1 MRIITGNAARSP
13 FRLAKLQ
20 QRLAAIHP
28 GIEAVHARFVHLV
41 DVTDGANLDEE
52 RLEELLDYGEP
63 TEDWSSVWPRIVVAP
78 RAGTISP
85 WSSKA
90 TDIAR
95 ICGLSA
101 VERIERGIEF
111 AVSGSKINADDFD
124 WRPALLEVLHDRMT
138 EAVYEDERSL
148 EALFRH
154 ADPTPLSRIA
164 LGDDAEGAIA
174 AANQR
179 MGLALSDDEVEYL
192 ASAYRDLDRDP
203 TDVELMMFAQANSE
217 HCRHKI
223 FNADWTIDGEDR
235 DLSLFAMI
243 RNTHQRHPEGTLSA
257 YKDNAAVIQG
267 QDGTRFAV
275 NPATGNYE
283 TVDERID
290 FLAKVETHNHPTAI
304 SPDPGAA
311 TGAGGEIRD
320 EGATGRGGKPK
331 AGLTGFSVSNLRI
344 PELPQPW
351 EAATADV
358 GRPERIVSPLEIMLD
373 GPIGAAAFNNEFGRP
388 ALGGYFRTLE
398 MNTNEDEG
406 AHERR
411 AWGYHKPIMIAGGVG
426 VIRPNLIEKEPI
438 APGHLLIVL
447 GGPAMQIGLGGGAA
461 SSQDSGTGHA
471 ELDFASV
478 QRANPE
484 MERRVQEVIDRCI
497 SLGET
502 NPIVSIHDVGAGGL
516 SNALPELINDAGMG
530 GSFDLRKIPNDE
542 PGMSPLAIWC
552 NESQERYVLAIQ
564 PDDLERFAA
573 LCDRERAPFA
583 VVGTATAEQHLRVA
597 DPHFGD
603 DPVDLPM
610 QTLFGHP
617 PKMHRD
623 VKHRPGAGRDLELDG
638 IEIDAALDR
647 VLALPGVGDKSF
659 LITIGDRSVGG
670 LVARDQMV
678 GPAQVPVA
686 DSAVTSTDFYHHHG
700 EAMAMGERAPVA
712 LLDAP
717 ASARLAVAEVV
728 TNLAGTAIDGTDR
741 IKLSANWMAA
751 CGHDGED
758 ARLFDTVRTVGMEFC
773 PALGISIPVGKD
785 SLSMKTRWQDGDT
798 EKSVTSPVSL
808 VVTGFAPVSD
818 VRRTLTPEPVSD
830 VDNRLFLVDL
840 GLGQNRLGGS
850 ALAQV
855 FNATGS
861 TTPDIAPAPLKAF
874 FDVIQELN
882 RLGYLTA
889 YHDRSDGGTIVTL
902 LEMAFA
908 GRCGL
913 DLEIDDLGGDP
924 MAGLFAE
931 EVGAA
936 FQVKAEDADFIRE
949 QFEAAGLDEALIDL
963 GRATNDRRVHVTW
976 RGKTVI
982 DRPLADLKAIWSATS
997 FQMSALRDNPETAEQ
1012 AFAAATDF
1020 DDPQLAGSQATFDV
1034 SESLAA
1040 PMIAKGSRPRIAILR
1055 EQGVNGEV
1063 EMAAAFTAAGFEAV
1077 DVHMADLIGG
1087 QHDLADMKGLVACG
1101 GFSFG
1106 DVLGAGSG
1114 WAHAIRYN
1122 DRARDAMQAFFE
1134 REDTFGLGVC
1144 NGCQMFSQLSDLIPG
1159 AAHWPRFLR
1168 NRSEQFEAR
1177 LSLVEIPHSP
1187 SILLKGMIGSRL
1199 PITVAHGEGR
1209 VAYRRP
1215 EDAEEVFTALRYV
1228 DGHGI
1233 ATESYP
1239 ANPNGS
1245 AGGETGFTTEDGRF
1259 TIMMPH
1265 PERVWRASQLSWRP
1279 RRWSDDQRDAATDRG
1294 PWLRLFENAR
1304 AWVEGS

>member
-1 MRIITGNAARSP
+1 MRIIPGNAARSP
-13 FRLAKLQ
+13 FRLAKLVDQ
-20 QRLAAIHP
+20 LRDIHP

-41 DVTDGANLDEE
+41 ETATDGHVDDEILE
-52 RLEELLDYGEP
+52 RLLDYGEP
-63 TEDWSSVWPRIVVAP
+63 LGDWVEDRPSMIVAP

-85 WSSKA
+85 WSTKA
-90 TDIAR
+90 TDIAHL
-95 ICGLSA
+95 CGLSG
-101 VERIERGIEF
+101 VVQIERGVEF
-111 AVSGSKINADDFD
+111 SVSGSDIDDRFEWTSAIVD
-124 WRPALLEVLHDRMT
+124 VLHDRMT
-138 EAVYEDERSL
+138 EAVYATPGEL
-148 EALFRH
+148 EALFHH
-154 ADPTPLSRIA
+154 ASPAPLSSVDLGADGRRA
-164 LGDDAEGAIA
+164 LAE
-174 AANQR
+174 ANER
-179 MGLALSDDEVEYL
+179 MGLALSEDEIAYL
-192 ASAYRDLDRDP
+192 AEAYGKLDRDP

-223 FNADWTIDGEDR
+223 FNADWTIDDEDR

-243 RNTHQRHPEGTLSA
+243 RNTHRLNPEGTLSA

-267 QDGTRFAV
+267 AEGTRFAA
-275 NPATGNYE
+275 NPENGRYE
-283 TVDERID
+283 SVDERID

-351 EAATADV
+351 EAATAGV
-358 GRPERIVSPLEIMLD
+358 GRPERIVSPLEIMLE
-373 GPIGAAAFNNEFGRP
+373 GPIGAASFNNEFGRP

-398 MNTNEDEG
+398 IETDGG
-406 AHERR
+406 AAESRSI
-411 AWGYHKPIMIAGGVG
+411 WGYHKPIMIAGGVG

-461 SSQDSGTGHA
+461 SSQASGSSSA

-497 SLGET
+497 TLGEH
-502 NPIVSIHDVGAGGL
+502 NPIVSAHDVGAGGL

-530 GSFDLRKIPNDE
+530 GTFDLRKVPNDE

-552 NESQERYVLAIQ
+552 NESQERYVLAIR
-564 PDDLERFAA
+564 PEDLERFKS

-583 VVGTATAEQHLRVA
+583 VVGTATAEQHLRVE
-597 DPHFGD
+597 DPHFGNA
-603 DPVDLPM
+603 PVDLPM

-623 VKHRPGAGRDLELDG
+623 VRHAPAPSMAFEADD
-638 IEIDAALDR
+638 IDVDDALDR
-647 VLALPGVGDKSF
+647 VLSLPAVADKSF

-670 LVARDQMV
+670 MVARDQMV

-686 DSAVTSTDFYHHHG
+686 DSAVTTTDFFHQHG
-700 EAMAMGERAPVA
+700 EAMAMGERSPVA

-728 TNLAGTAIDGTDR
+728 TNLAGTPIASTDR

-751 CGHDGED
+751 CGHEGED
-758 ARLFDTVRTVGMEFC
+758 ARLYDTVRTVGMDFC

-785 SLSMKTRWQDGDT
+785 SLSMKTRWNDGDCDQA
-798 EKSVTSPVSL
+798 VVSPVSL

-818 VRRTLTPEPVSD
+818 VRGTLTPEIRADRP
-830 VDNRLFLVDL
+830 NRLFLVDL
-840 GLGQNRLGGS
+840 GFGHNRLGGS

-855 FNATGS
+855 HNATG
-861 TTPDIAPAPLKAF
+861 TVVPDIEPKPLRAF
-874 FDVIQELN
+874 FDTIQELN
-882 RLGYLTA
+882 RLGHLLA
-889 YHDRSDGGTIVTL
+889 YHDRSDGGAITTL

-913 DLEIDDLGGDP
+913 ELAIDDLGGDP
-924 MAGLFAE
+924 LAGLFAE
-931 EVGAA
+931 EVGAVI
-936 FQVKAEDADFIRE
+936 QVEAEDADFVRE
-949 QFEAAGLDEALIDL
+949 QFEAAGLGEALIPL
-963 GRATNDRRVHVTW
+963 GEAIESPRVHVGW
-976 RGKTVI
+976 RGKTVL
-982 DRPLADLKAIWSATS
+982 DRELSDLRRIWSATS
-997 FQMSALRDNPETAEQ
+997 FHMSALRDNPETARQ
-1012 AFAAATDF
+1012 ALDAAVDLS
-1020 DDPQLAGSQATFDV
+1020 DPQLAGAHATFDV
-1034 SESLAA
+1034 SEPVAA
-1040 PMIAKGSRPRIAILR
+1040 PMINRGARPRVAILR
-1055 EQGVNGEV
+1055 EQGVNGEI

-1077 DVHMADLIGG
+1077 DVHMADLIEGR
-1087 QHDLADMKGLVACG
+1087 HDLADMKGLVACG

-1122 DRARDAMQAFFE
+1122 ERASDAMRAFFE
-1134 REDTFGLGVC
+1134 RTDSFGLGVC
-1144 NGCQMFSQLSDLIPG
+1144 NGCQMFSQLHDMIPG
-1159 AAHWPRFLR
+1159 AGHWPRFLR

-1187 SILLKGMIGSRL
+1187 SILLAGMEGSRL

-1209 VAYRRP
+1209 VSYRRP
-1215 EDAEEVFTALRYV
+1215 EDAEQAFTALRYV

-1233 ATESYP
+1233 ATENYP

-1245 AGGETGFTTEDGRF
+1245 ARGETGFTTEDGRF

-1265 PERVWRASQLSWRP
+1265 PERVWRASQFSWKP
-1279 RRWSDDQRDAATDRG
+1279 ARWSDAMQDPDTDRG
-1294 PWLRLFENAR
+1294 AWLRLFENAR
-1304 AWVEGS
+1304 VWVDG

>member
-20 QRLAAIHP
+20 RRLAAIHP

-41 DVTDGANLDEE
+41 DVDEGHELDD
-52 RLEELLDYGEP
+52 RCLNELLDYGERS
-63 TEDWSSVWPRIVVAP
+63 EDWSSSWPRIVVAP

-95 ICGLSA
+95 ICGLA
-101 VERIERGIEF
+101 GVARIERGIEF
-111 AVSGSKINADDFD
+111 AVSGSTIAADDFD
-124 WRPALLEVLHDRMT
+124 WRPPLLEALHDRMT
-138 EAVYEDERSL
+138 EAVYEDAAAL
-148 EALFRH
+148 EALFTH
-154 ADPTPLSRIA
+154 ALPTPLSRVT
-164 LGDDAEGAIA
+164 LGDDAVGAIA

-179 MGLALSDDEVEYL
+179 MGLALSADEVEYL
-192 ASAYRDLDRDP
+192 AGAYRDLGRDP

-223 FNADWTIDGEDR
+223 FNADWTIDGEPH

-257 YKDNAAVIQG
+257 YKDNAAVLRG
-267 QDGTRFAV
+267 QEGTRFAV
-275 NPATGNYE
+275 NPATGTYE

-351 EAATADV
+351 EAATADI
-358 GRPERIVSPLEIMLD
+358 GRPDRIVSALEIMLD

-406 AHERR
+406 AQQRH

-461 SSQDSGTGHA
+461 SSQDSGAGHA

-530 GSFDLRKIPNDE
+530 GSFDLRRIPSDE

-564 PDDLERFAA
+564 PGDLERFAA
-573 LCDRERAPFA
+573 LCERERAPFA
-583 VVGTATAEQHLRVA
+583 VVGTATAEQHLRVT

-603 DPVDLPM
+603 NPVDLPM

-623 VKHRPGAGRDLELDG
+623 VTHTPSVGRDLDLDG
-638 IEIDAALDR
+638 IEVNEALER

-670 LVARDQMV
+670 LVARDPMV

-686 DSAVTSTDFYHHHG
+686 DSAVTATDFYHHHG

-728 TNLAGTAIDGTDR
+728 TNLAGTAIEGTDR

-751 CGHDGED
+751 CGHAGED
-758 ARLFDTVRTVGMEFC
+758 ARLFDTVRSVGMEFC

-785 SLSMKTRWQDGDT
+785 SLSMKTRWQDGKT
-798 EKSVTSPVSL
+798 EKTVTSPVSL

-818 VRRTLTPEPVSD
+818 VRRTLTPELVSD

-840 GLGQNRLGGS
+840 GLGRNRLGGS

-855 FNATGS
+855 YNATGS
-861 TTPDIAPAPLKAF
+861 TTPDITAAPLKAF
-874 FDVIQELN
+874 FDLVQELN

-889 YHDRSDGGTIVTL
+889 YHDRSDGGAITTL

-913 DLEIDDLGGDP
+913 DLSIDDLGGDP

-931 EVGAA
+931 EVGAV
-936 FQVKAEDADFIRE
+936 FQVRAGDAAFVRE
-949 QFEAAGLDEALIDL
+949 QFEAAGLGQILIEL
-963 GRATNDRRVHVTW
+963 GRATAERQVQVDW
-976 RGKTVI
+976 RGKTLI
-982 DRPLADLKAIWSATS
+982 DRPLAELKAIWSATS
-997 FQMSALRDNPETAEQ
+997 FHMSALRDNPETAEQ
-1012 AFAAATDF
+1012 AYAAATDF
-1020 DDPQLAGSQATFDV
+1020 DDPQLAGSQASFDV
-1034 SESLAA
+1034 SEPVAA
-1040 PMIAKGSRPRIAILR
+1040 PMIAGGNRPRIAVLR

-1077 DVHMADLIGG
+1077 DVHMSDLIAGH
-1087 QHDLADMKGLVACG
+1087 HDLTDMKGLVACG

-1122 DRARDAMQAFFE
+1122 DRAREAMQAFFE

-1144 NGCQMFSQLSDLIPG
+1144 NGCQMFSQLADLIPG
-1159 AAHWPRFLR
+1159 AGHWPRFLR

-1177 LSLVEIPHSP
+1177 LSLVEIPPSP
-1187 SILLKGMIGSRL
+1187 SVLLAGMEGSRL

-1215 EDAEEVFTALRYV
+1215 EDAEQVFTALRYV

-1233 ATESYP
+1233 ATEDYP

-1245 AGGETGFTTEDGRF
+1245 ARGETGFTTEDGRF

-1265 PERVWRASQLSWRP
+1265 PERVWRACQLSWRP
-1279 RRWSDDQRDAATDRG
+1279 ARWSADQRDPATDRG
-1294 PWLRLFENAR
+1294 PWRRLFENAR
-1304 AWVEGS
+1304 VWVDGS

>member
-41 DVTDGANLDEE
+41 DTKDGSQVDEA

-63 TEDWSSVWPRIVVAP
+63 TEDWSDVWPRVVVAP

-95 ICGLSA
+95 ICGLDGID
-101 VERIERGIEF
+101 RIERGIEF
-111 AVSGSKINADDFD
+111 AVSGHSINTDDFD

-138 EAVYEDERSL
+138 ESVYHDEQSL
-148 EALFRH
+148 EALFTH
-154 ADPTPLSRIA
+154 AQPAPLSRIA
-164 LGDDAEGAIA
+164 LGDDAQGAIA

-179 MGLALSDDEVEYL
+179 MGLALSSDEVDYL
-192 ASAYRDLDRDP
+192 ADAYRRLERDP

-223 FNADWTIDGEDR
+223 FNADWTIDGEER

-243 RNTHQRHPEGTLSA
+243 RNTHKRHPEGTLSA
-257 YKDNAAVIQG
+257 YKDNAAVLQG

-275 NPATGNYE
+275 NPVTGNYE

-351 EAATADV
+351 EATTADI
-358 GRPERIVSPLEIMLD
+358 GRPDRIVSPLEIMLD

-398 MNTNEDEG
+398 MNTGDDEG
-406 AHERR
+406 AHQRH

-461 SSQDSGTGHA
+461 SSQDSGAGHA

-497 SLGET
+497 SLGDT

-530 GSFDLRKIPNDE
+530 GSFDLRQIPNDE
-542 PGMSPLAIWC
+542 PGMTPLAIWC

-564 PDDLERFAA
+564 PGDLERFAA

-583 VVGTATAEQHLRVA
+583 VVGTATAEQHLQVA
-597 DPHFGD
+597 DPQFGD
-603 DPVDLPM
+603 NPVDLPM

-623 VKHRPGAGRDLELDG
+623 VKHQPHAAVELDLDG
-638 IEIDAALDR
+638 VEVNTALDR

-686 DSAVTSTDFYHHHG
+686 DSAVTATDFYHHHG

-717 ASARLAVAEVV
+717 ASARLALAEVV

-751 CGHDGED
+751 CGHEGED

-785 SLSMKTRWQDGDT
+785 SLSMKTRWQDGKT
-798 EKSVTSPVSL
+798 EKTVTSPVSL

-818 VRRTLTPEPVSD
+818 VRRTLTPELVSD
-830 VDNRLFLVDL
+830 TDNRLFLVDL

-874 FDVIQELN
+874 FDLTQELN

-889 YHDRSDGGTIVTL
+889 YHDRSDGGAITTL

-913 DLEIDDLGGDP
+913 DLSIDGLGGDP

-936 FQVKAEDADFIRE
+936 FQVKAGDADFIRE
-949 QFEAAGLDEALIDL
+949 QFELAGLGEALIEL
-963 GRATNDRRVHVTW
+963 GRAVAKPQVHVDW

-982 DRPLADLKAIWSATS
+982 DRPLTDLKAIWSATS
-997 FQMSALRDNPETAEQ
+997 FHISALRDNPATAEQ
-1012 AFAAATDF
+1012 AYAAATDLE
-1020 DDPQLAGSQATFDV
+1020 DPQLAGAEASFDV
-1034 SESLAA
+1034 SQSVAA
-1040 PMIAKGSRPRIAILR
+1040 PMIATGTRPRIAILR

-1077 DVHMADLIGG
+1077 DVHMADLIAGH
-1087 QHDLADMKGLVACG
+1087 HDLTDMKGLVACG

-1122 DRARDAMQAFFE
+1122 ARASDAMQAFFE
-1134 REDTFGLGVC
+1134 RDDTFGLGVC

-1177 LSLVEIPHSP
+1177 LSLVEIPQSP
-1187 SILLKGMIGSRL
+1187 SVLLAGMAGSRL

-1215 EDAEEVFTALRYV
+1215 EDAEQAFTALRYV
-1228 DGHGI
+1228 NGHGI
-1233 ATESYP
+1233 ATEAYP

-1245 AGGETGFTTEDGRF
+1245 AAGETGFTTEDGRF

-1265 PERVWRASQLSWRP
+1265 PERVWRASQFSWRP
-1279 RRWSDDQRDAATDRG
+1279 DRWSADQRDPDTDRG

-1304 AWVEGS
+1304 VWVDGS

>member
-1 MRIITGNAARSP
+1 SG
-13 FRLAKLQ
+13 LG
-20 QRLAAIHP
+20 LAA
-28 GIEAVHARFVHLV
+28 
-41 DVTDGANLDEE
+41 
-52 RLEELLDYGEP
+52 P
-63 TEDWSSVWPRIVVAP
+63 T
-78 RAGTISP
+78 
-85 WSSKA
+85 
-90 TDIAR
+90 
-95 ICGLSA
+95 
-101 VERIERGIEF
+101 
-111 AVSGSKINADDFD
+111 
-124 WRPALLEVLHDRMT
+124 
-138 EAVYEDERSL
+138 
-148 EALFRH
+148 
-154 ADPTPLSRIA
+154 
-164 LGDDAEGAIA
+164 
-174 AANQR
+174 
-179 MGLALSDDEVEYL
+179 
-192 ASAYRDLDRDP
+192 
-203 TDVELMMFAQANSE
+203 
-217 HCRHKI
+217 
-223 FNADWTIDGEDR
+223 
-235 DLSLFAMI
+235 
-243 RNTHQRHPEGTLSA
+243 
-257 YKDNAAVIQG
+257 
-267 QDGTRFAV
+267 
-275 NPATGNYE
+275 
-283 TVDERID
+283 
-290 FLAKVETHNHPTAI
+290 
-304 SPDPGAA
+304 
-311 TGAGGEIRD
+311 GGEIRD

-344 PELPQPW
+344 PDLPQPW
-351 EAATADV
+351 EAATADL
-358 GRPERIVSPLEIMLD
+358 GRPERIVSPLEIMLE
-373 GPIGAAAFNNEFGRP
+373 GPIGAASFNNEFGRP

-398 MNTNEDEG
+398 LNAGDSESETDG
-406 AHERR
+406 RR
-411 AWGYHKPIMIAGGVG
+411 TAWGYHKPIMIAGGIG

-461 SSQDSGTGHA
+461 SSQDSGAGHA

-497 SLGET
+497 SLGDT

-530 GSFDLRKIPNDE
+530 GTFDLRKIPNIE

-564 PDDLERFAA
+564 PGDLERFAA
-573 LCDRERAPFA
+573 ICDRERAPFA
-583 VVGTATAEQHLRVA
+583 VVGTATAEQHLQVA

-603 DPVDLPM
+603 TPVDLPM

-617 PKMHRD
+617 PKMSRD
-623 VKHRPGAGRDLELDG
+623 VLRQPHAPNAFP
-638 IEIDAALDR
+638 IDDIDVNAALDR

-686 DSAVTSTDFYHHHG
+686 DSAVTATDFYHHHG

-717 ASARLAVAEVV
+717 ASARLAIAEVV
-728 TNLAGTAIDGTDR
+728 TNLAGTAIGSTDQ

-758 ARLFDTVRTVGMEFC
+758 ARLFDTVRTVGMDFC
-773 PALGISIPVGKD
+773 PALGIAIPVGKD
-785 SLSMKTRWQDGDT
+785 SLSMKTRWRDGAT
-798 EKSVTSPVSL
+798 EKTVASPVSL

-818 VRRTLTPEPVSD
+818 VRRTLTPEPVAD
-830 VDNRLFLVDL
+830 ADNRLFVVDL
-840 GLGQNRLGGS
+840 GQGHNRLGGS

-855 FNATGS
+855 HNATGI
-861 TTPDIAPAPLKAF
+861 TAPDVAPGPLKAF
-874 FDVIQELN
+874 FEAVQDLN
-882 RLGYLTA
+882 RLDFLTA
-889 YHDRSDGGTIVTL
+889 YHDRSDGGTIVAL

-913 DLEIDDLGGDP
+913 ELEVEGLGGDP
-924 MAGLFAE
+924 LAGLFTE
-931 EVGAA
+931 EVGAVL
-936 FQVKAEDADFIRE
+936 QVRAGDVDVVRE
-949 QFEAAGLDEALIDL
+949 RFENAGLGEWLIEV
-963 GRATNDRRVHVTW
+963 GRAIPDPAVRVDW
-976 RGKTVI
+976 RGKRLI
-982 DRPLADLKAIWSATS
+982 DRPLAEFKRLWSATS
-997 FQMSALRDNPETAEQ
+997 YHLAALRDNPATAEE
-1012 AFAAATDF
+1012 AYRAATDF
-1020 DDPQLAGSQATFDV
+1020 DDPQLAGARASFDV
-1034 SESLAA
+1034 SQSVVA
-1040 PMIAKGSRPRIAILR
+1040 PMVATGTRPRIAVLR

-1077 DVHMADLIGG
+1077 DVHMADLIAGR
-1087 QHDLADMKGLVACG
+1087 HDLADMKGLAACG

-1122 DRARDAMQAFFE
+1122 DRAREALQAFFE

-1144 NGCQMFSQLSDLIPG
+1144 NGCQMLAQLSDLIPG

-1177 LSLVEIPHSP
+1177 LSLVEIPPSP
-1187 SILLKGMIGSRL
+1187 SILLAGMAGSRL

-1209 VAYRRP
+1209 VAYHRP
-1215 EDAEEVFTALRYV
+1215 DDVDEVFTALRYV

-1233 ATESYP
+1233 ATERYP

-1265 PERVWRASQLSWRP
+1265 PERVWRASQFSWKP
-1279 RRWSDDQRDAATDRG
+1279 ARWSDQHSDASSDRG

-1304 AWVEGS
+1304 VWVDGS

>member
-20 QRLAAIHP
+20 KRLAAIHP

-41 DVTDGANLDEE
+41 DIGDGGEVDDA
-52 RLEELLDYGEP
+52 RLNELLDYGER
-63 TEDWSSVWPRIVVAP
+63 TEDWSPVWPRVVVAP

-95 ICGLSA
+95 ICGLA
-101 VERIERGIEF
+101 GVERIERGIEF
-111 AVSGSKINADDFD
+111 AVAGRTINADDFD
-124 WRPALLEVLHDRMT
+124 WRPALLEALHDRMT
-138 EAVYEDERSL
+138 EAVYEDPAAL
-148 EALFRH
+148 EALFTH
-154 ADPTPLSRIA
+154 AQPTPLSRVT
-164 LGDDAEGAIA
+164 LGDDAVGAIA

-179 MGLALSDDEVEYL
+179 MGLALSTDEVEYL
-192 ASAYRDLDRDP
+192 AGAYQDLGRDP

-223 FNADWTIDGEDR
+223 FNADWTIDGEER

-257 YKDNAAVIQG
+257 YKDNAAVLQG

-275 NPATGNYE
+275 NPVTGTYE

-351 EAATADV
+351 EAATADI
-358 GRPERIVSPLEIMLD
+358 GRPDRIVSPLEIMLD

-398 MNTNEDEG
+398 MNTGDDEG
-406 AHERR
+406 AHQRH

-461 SSQDSGTGHA
+461 SSQDSGAGHA

-497 SLGET
+497 SLGDT

-530 GSFDLRKIPNDE
+530 GSFDLRQIPNDE

-564 PDDLERFAA
+564 PGDLERFAA
-573 LCDRERAPFA
+573 LCERERAPFA

-603 DPVDLPM
+603 NPVDLPM

-617 PKMHRD
+617 PKMHRN
-623 VKHRPGAGRDLELDG
+623 VKHTPSVGRDLDLDG
-638 IEIDAALDR
+638 IELNDALDR

-686 DSAVTSTDFYHHHG
+686 DSAVTATDFYHHHG

-728 TNLAGTAIDGTDR
+728 TNLAGTAIEGTDR

-751 CGHDGED
+751 CGHEGED

-785 SLSMKTRWQDGDT
+785 SLSMKTRWQDGT
-798 EKSVTSPVSL
+798 SEKTVTSPVSL

-818 VRRTLTPEPVSD
+818 VRRTLTPELVSD

-855 FNATGS
+855 YNATGS
-861 TTPDIAPAPLKAF
+861 TTPDIAAAPLKAF
-874 FDVIQELN
+874 FDLVQELN

-889 YHDRSDGGTIVTL
+889 YHDRSDGGAITTL

-913 DLEIDDLGGDP
+913 DLSIDDLGGDP

-931 EVGAA
+931 EVGAVFQIKAGDAA
-936 FQVKAEDADFIRE
+936 FVRE
-949 QFEAAGLDEALIDL
+949 QFEAAGLGEALVEL
-963 GRATNDRRVHVTW
+963 GRSTTERQVHVDW

-997 FQMSALRDNPETAEQ
+997 FHMSALRDNPATAEQ
-1012 AFAAATDF
+1012 AYAAATDF
-1020 DDPQLAGSQATFDV
+1020 DDPQLAGSQASFDV
-1034 SESLAA
+1034 SESVAA
-1040 PMIAKGSRPRIAILR
+1040 PMIASGSRPRIAVLR

-1077 DVHMADLIGG
+1077 DVHMADLIAGH
-1087 QHDLADMKGLVACG
+1087 HDLTDMKGLVACG

-1122 DRARDAMQAFFE
+1122 DRARNAMQAFFE

-1177 LSLVEIPHSP
+1177 LSLVEIPQSP
-1187 SILLKGMIGSRL
+1187 SVLLAGMAGSRL

-1215 EDAEEVFTALRYV
+1215 EDAEQAFTALRYV

-1233 ATESYP
+1233 ATENYP

-1279 RRWSDDQRDAATDRG
+1279 DRWSADQQDPATDRG

-1304 AWVEGS
+1304 VWVDGS

>member
-13 FRLAKLQ
+13 FRLAKLAE
-20 QRLAAIHP
+20 RLRDLHP
-28 GIEAVHARFVHLV
+28 GIEAVHARFVHLLDLNDEKSV
-41 DVTDGANLDEE
+41 DQD
-52 RLEELLDYGEP
+52 RLEELLDYGESVDAWSD
-63 TEDWSSVWPRIVVAP
+63 DWPQVIVAP

-95 ICGLSA
+95 ICGLEGVS
-101 VERIERGIEF
+101 RIERGIEF
-111 AVSGSKINADDFD
+111 AVSGTGIDADGFE
-124 WRPALLEVLHDRMT
+124 WSRELLEVLHDRMT
-138 EAVYEDERSL
+138 ESVYRDAASL
-148 EALFRH
+148 ESLFVH
-154 ADPTPLSRIA
+154 AEPAPLGRIA
-164 LGDDAEGAIA
+164 LGDDAHAAIA
-174 AANQR
+174 HANGE
-179 MGLALSDDEVEYL
+179 MGLALSEDEIAYL
-192 ASAYRDLDRDP
+192 AEQYQHLGRDP
-203 TDVELMMFAQANSE
+203 SDVELMMFAQANSE

-223 FNADWTIDGEDR
+223 FNADWTIDGEDH

-243 RNTHQRHPEGTLSA
+243 RNTHRRHPEGTLSA
-257 YKDNAAVIQG
+257 YKDNAAVLEG

-275 NPATGNYE
+275 NPATGRYE

-351 EAATADV
+351 EHATADL
-358 GRPERIVSPLEIMLD
+358 GRPDRIVSPLEIMLE
-373 GPIGAAAFNNEFGRP
+373 GPIGAASFNNEFGRP

-398 MNTNEDEG
+398 MNTGETDADGN
-406 AHERR
+406 RR

-461 SSQDSGTGHA
+461 SSQDSGSGSA

-497 SLGET
+497 SLGDT
-502 NPIVSIHDVGAGGL
+502 NPIVSAHDVGAGGL

-530 GSFDLRKIPNDE
+530 GTFDLRKIPNDE

-564 PDDLERFAA
+564 PGDLERFAA

-583 VVGTATAEQHLRVA
+583 VVGTATAEQHLRVE
-597 DPHFGD
+597 DPHFGNN
-603 DPVDLPM
+603 PVDLPM

-623 VKHRPGAGRDLELDG
+623 VARRAHPAIEFEADG
-638 IEIDAALDR
+638 VEINAALDR

-686 DSAVTSTDFYHHHG
+686 DSAVTATDFYHHHG

-785 SLSMKTRWQDGDT
+785 SLSMKTRWQDDDT

-818 VRRTLTPEPVSD
+818 VRRTLTPELVSD
-830 VDNRLFLVDL
+830 TDNRLLLVDL

-855 FNATGS
+855 YNATGA
-861 TTPDIAPAPLKAF
+861 TTPDIAAAPLKAF
-874 FDVIQELN
+874 FDVVQELN

-889 YHDRSDGGTIVTL
+889 YHDRSDGGAITAL

-913 DLEIDDLGGDP
+913 DLEIEGLGGDAL
-924 MAGLFAE
+924 AGLFAE
-931 EVGAA
+931 EVGAVI
-936 FQVKAEDADFIRE
+936 QVRTGDLDVVRE
-949 QFEAAGLDEALIDL
+949 QFAAAGIGDALVEL
-963 GRATNDRRVHVTW
+963 GRATTDRQVHVDW
-976 RGKTVI
+976 RGKTLI
-982 DRPLADLKAIWSATS
+982 DRPLAELKRIWSATS
-997 FQMSALRDNPETAEQ
+997 FHMSALRDNPETAEQ
-1012 AFAAATDF
+1012 AYHAATDF
-1020 DDPQLAGSQATFDV
+1020 DDPQLAGSHASFEV
-1034 SESLAA
+1034 SESVAA
-1040 PMIAKGSRPRIAILR
+1040 PMIATGKRPRIAILR

-1087 QHDLADMKGLVACG
+1087 QHDLTDMKGLVACG

-1122 DRARDAMQAFFE
+1122 ARASDAMQAFFE
-1134 REDTFGLGVC
+1134 RDDTFGLGVC
-1144 NGCQMFSQLSDLIPG
+1144 NGCQMFSQLADLIPG
-1159 AAHWPRFLR
+1159 ASHWPRFLR

-1177 LSLVEIPHSP
+1177 LSLVEIPQSP
-1187 SILLKGMIGSRL
+1187 SVLLAGMAGSRL

-1215 EDAEEVFTALRYV
+1215 EDANAAFTAMRYV
-1228 DGHGI
+1228 DGHGV
-1233 ATESYP
+1233 ATETYP

-1245 AGGETGFTTEDGRF
+1245 AAGETGFTTEDGRF

-1265 PERVWRASQLSWRP
+1265 PERVWRASQFSWKP
-1279 RRWSDDQRDAATDRG
+1279 ERWSDEQRDSTTDRG

-1304 AWVEGS
+1304 VWVDG

>member
-41 DVTDGANLDEE
+41 EGNDSAKLDQD

-63 TEDWSSVWPRIVVAP
+63 AEKWSEVWPRVVVAP
-78 RAGTISP
+78 RTGTISP

-95 ICGLSA
+95 ICGLDG

-111 AVSGSKINADDFD
+111 AVSGHSINADDFD

-138 EAVYEDERSL
+138 EAVYSDERSL
-148 EALFRH
+148 EALFTH
-154 ADPTPLSRIA
+154 AEPAPLSRIT
-164 LGDDAEGAIA
+164 LGDDAEAAIA
-174 AANQR
+174 EANQR

-192 ASAYRDLDRDP
+192 ASAYARLERDP

-223 FNADWTIDGEDR
+223 FNADWTIDGEER

-275 NPATGNYE
+275 NPATGVYE

-290 FLAKVETHNHPTAI
+290 FLTKVETHNHPTAI

-331 AGLTGFSVSNLRI
+331 AGLSGFSVSNLRI

-351 EAATADV
+351 EAATADI
-358 GRPERIVSPLEIMLD
+358 GRPDRIVSPLEIMLD

-398 MNTNEDEG
+398 MNTGESE
-406 AHERR
+406 ASHQRQ

-461 SSQDSGTGHA
+461 SSQDSGAGHA

-497 SLGET
+497 SLGDT

-530 GSFDLRKIPNDE
+530 GDFDLRKIPNDE
-542 PGMSPLAIWC
+542 PGMTPLAIWC

-564 PDDLERFAA
+564 PGDLERFAA

-583 VVGTATAEQHLRVA
+583 VIGTATAEQHLRVA

-603 DPVDLPM
+603 NPVDLPM

-623 VKHRPGAGRDLELDG
+623 VKHRAHAGIDLDLDG
-638 IEIDAALDR
+638 IEINDALDR

-728 TNLAGTAIDGTDR
+728 TNLAGTAIDGTDM

-785 SLSMKTRWQDGDT
+785 SLSMKTRWQDGET
-798 EKSVTSPVSL
+798 EKAVTSPVSL
-808 VVTGFAPVSD
+808 VVTGFAPVGD
-818 VRRTLTPEPVSD
+818 VRRTLTPELISN

-855 FNATGS
+855 YNATGS

-874 FDVIQELN
+874 FDLTQELN

-889 YHDRSDGGTIVTL
+889 YHDRSDGGAITTL

-913 DLEIDDLGGDP
+913 DLSIDDLGGDP

-931 EVGAA
+931 EVGAV
-936 FQVKAEDADFIRE
+936 FQVKASDADFIRE
-949 QFEAAGLDEALIDL
+949 QFETAGLGETLIEL
-963 GRATNDRRVHVTW
+963 GRANTSRQVEIDW

-982 DRPLADLKAIWSATS
+982 DCPLADLKATWSATS
-997 FQMSALRDNPETAEQ
+997 FHMSALRDNPASAEQ
-1012 AFAAATDF
+1012 AYQAATDF
-1020 DDPQLAGSQATFDV
+1020 HDPQLAGSTTNFDV
-1034 SESLAA
+1034 SESVAA
-1040 PMIAKGSRPRIAILR
+1040 PMIATGTRPRIAILR

-1077 DVHMADLIGG
+1077 DVHMADLIAGH
-1087 QHDLADMKGLVACG
+1087 HDLADMKGLVACG

-1122 DRARDAMQAFFE
+1122 DRAREAMQAFFE
-1134 REDTFGLGVC
+1134 RKDSFGLGVC
-1144 NGCQMFSQLSDLIPG
+1144 NGCQMFSQLADLIPG
-1159 AAHWPRFLR
+1159 AGHWPRFLR

-1177 LSLVEIPHSP
+1177 LSLVEVPQSP
-1187 SILLKGMIGSRL
+1187 SVLLAGMAGSRL

-1215 EDAEEVFTALRYV
+1215 EDVEQAFTALRYV

-1233 ATESYP
+1233 ATEAYP

-1245 AGGETGFTTEDGRF
+1245 AAGETGFTTEDGRF

-1265 PERVWRASQLSWRP
+1265 PERVWRASQLSWKP
-1279 RRWSDDQRDAATDRG
+1279 ARWSTDQRDPDTDRG

-1304 AWVEGS
+1304 AWVDGA

>member
-1 MRIITGNAARSP
+1 MRIIPGNAARSP
-13 FRLAKLQ
+13 FRLAKLAD
-20 QRLAAIHP
+20 RLGKLHP

-41 DVTDGANLDEE
+41 DTATDGRIDDEILA
-52 RLEELLDYGEP
+52 RLFDYGEP
-63 TEDWSSVWPRIVVAP
+63 VEDWADDRPSVIVAP

-85 WSSKA
+85 WSTKA
-90 TDIAR
+90 TDIAHL
-95 ICGLSA
+95 CGLTG
-101 VERIERGIEF
+101 VVQIERGVEF
-111 AVSGSKINADDFD
+111 AVSGSDIDAGFEWTDAMLD
-124 WRPALLEVLHDRMT
+124 VLHDRMT
-138 EAVYEDERSL
+138 EAVYARADEL

-154 ADPTPLSRIA
+154 DTPAPLSRIE
-164 LGDDAEGAIA
+164 LGDDGKAALAE
-174 AANQR
+174 ANER
-179 MGLALSDDEVEYL
+179 MGLALSEDEIAYL
-192 ASAYRDLDRDP
+192 AESYAKLERDP

-223 FNADWTIDGEDR
+223 FNADWTIDGEDH

-243 RNTHQRHPEGTLSA
+243 RNTHRHNPEGTLSA

-267 QDGTRFAV
+267 ADGTRFAAH
-275 NPATGNYE
+275 PETGRYE
-283 TVDERID
+283 PVDERID

-344 PELPQPW
+344 PEAPQPW

-358 GRPERIVSPLEIMLD
+358 GRPDRIVSPLEIMLE
-373 GPIGAAAFNNEFGRP
+373 GPIGAASFNNEFGRP

-398 MNTNEDEG
+398 IETG
-406 AHERR
+406 AGTDDHTV
-411 AWGYHKPIMIAGGVG
+411 WGYHKPIMIAGGVG

-461 SSQDSGTGHA
+461 SSQASGSGSA

-497 SLGET
+497 TLGDE
-502 NPIVSIHDVGAGGL
+502 NPIVSAHDVGAGGL

-530 GSFDLRKIPNDE
+530 GTFDLRRVPNDE

-564 PDDLERFAA
+564 PEDLERFRAI
-573 LCDRERAPFA
+573 CDRERAPFA
-583 VVGTATAEQHLRVA
+583 VVGTATAEQHLRVE
-597 DPHFGD
+597 DPHFD
-603 DPVDLPM
+603 NAPVDLPM

-623 VKHRPGAGRDLELDG
+623 VRHAEAAAVALESDDIALD
-638 IEIDAALDR
+638 DALDR
-647 VLALPGVGDKSF
+647 VLSLPGVADKSF

-700 EAMAMGERAPVA
+700 EAMAMGERTPVA

-717 ASARLAVAEVV
+717 ASGRLAVAEVV
-728 TNLAGTAIDGTDR
+728 TNLAGTAIESTDR

-751 CGHDGED
+751 CGHEGED
-758 ARLFDTVRTVGMEFC
+758 ARLYDTVRTVGMDFC

-785 SLSMKTRWQDGDT
+785 SLSMKTRWNDGED
-798 EKSVTSPVSL
+798 KAVVSPVSL
-808 VVTGFAPVSD
+808 VVTGFAPVAD
-818 VRRTLTPEPVSD
+818 VRRTLTPEIRAD
-830 VDNRLFLVDL
+830 RANRLFLIDL
-840 GLGQNRLGGS
+840 GFGRNRLGGS

-855 FNATGS
+855 HNATGTS
-861 TTPDIAPAPLKAF
+861 VPDIEAGPLKAF
-874 FDVIQELN
+874 FDTVQELN
-882 RLGYLTA
+882 RLGHLIA
-889 YHDRSDGGTIVTL
+889 YHDRSDGGAITTL

-913 DLEIDDLGGDP
+913 DLTIDDLGGDP
-924 MAGLFAE
+924 LAGLFAE
-931 EVGAA
+931 EVGAVIQVEAGDAA
-936 FQVKAEDADFIRE
+936 FVRE
-949 QFEAAGLDEALIDL
+949 QFERAGLGEALIEL
-963 GRATNDRRVHVTW
+963 GEAVEAPRVQARW
-976 RGKTVI
+976 RGKTVL
-982 DRPLADLKAIWSATS
+982 DRDLAELRGIWSSTS
-997 FQMSALRDNPETAEQ
+997 FHMSALRDNPATARQ
-1012 AFAAATDF
+1012 ALDAACDLS
-1020 DDPQLAGSQATFDV
+1020 DPQLAGTAATFDV
-1034 SESLAA
+1034 SESVAA
-1040 PMIAKGSRPRIAILR
+1040 PMIATGKRPRVAILR

-1063 EMAAAFTAAGFEAV
+1063 EMAAAFTRAGFEAV
-1077 DVHMADLIGG
+1077 DVHMADLIEGR
-1087 QHDLADMKGLVACG
+1087 HDLTDMKGLIACG

-1122 DRARDAMQAFFE
+1122 ERASDAMRAFFE
-1134 REDTFGLGVC
+1134 RDDSFGLGVC
-1144 NGCQMFSQLSDLIPG
+1144 NGCQMFSQLHDMIPG
-1159 AAHWPRFLR
+1159 AEHWPRFLR

-1177 LSLVEIPHSP
+1177 LSLVEVPQSP
-1187 SILLKGMIGSRL
+1187 SILLAGMQGSRL

-1215 EDAEEVFTALRYV
+1215 EDAEQAFTALRYV

-1233 ATESYP
+1233 ATETYP

-1265 PERVWRASQLSWRP
+1265 PERVWRASQFSWKP
-1279 RRWSDDQRDAATDRG
+1279 ARWSDAMQDPDTDRG
-1294 PWLRLFENAR
+1294 AWLRLFENAR
-1304 AWVEGS
+1304 VWVDG

>member
-13 FRLAKLQ
+13 FRLAKLTDLL
-20 QRLAAIHP
+20 REHHP

-41 DVTDGANLDEE
+41 EPTGEDEIDAA
-52 RLEELLDYGEP
+52 RLEELLDYGEAQE
-63 TEDWSSVWPRIVVAP
+63 TWSTDWPAVIVAP

-85 WSSKA
+85 WSTKA
-90 TDIAR
+90 TDIAH
-95 ICGLSA
+95 ICGLDGVA
-101 VERIERGIEF
+101 RIERGIEF
-111 AVSGSKINADDFD
+111 AVSGKAVESTSFQ
-124 WRPALLEVLHDRMT
+124 WSPALLDALHDRMT
-138 EAVYEDERSL
+138 ESVYQKAEEL
-148 EALFRH
+148 ETLFQH
-154 ADPTPLSRIA
+154 ATPAPLEHIPLGADPVDA
-164 LGDDAEGAIA
+164 LDQ
-174 AANQR
+174 ANRR
-179 MGLALSDDEVEYL
+179 MGLALSQAEIEYL
-192 ASAYRDLDRDP
+192 ADAYTRLGRDP
-203 TDVELMMFAQANSE
+203 SDIELMMFAQANSE

-223 FNADWTIDGEDR
+223 FNADWTIDGENR

-257 YKDNAAVIQG
+257 YKDNAAVLQG
-267 QDGTRFAV
+267 AQGTRFAA
-275 NPATGNYE
+275 NPETGRYE

-331 AGLTGFSVSNLRI
+331 AGLSGFSVSNLRI
-344 PELPQPW
+344 PALPQPW
-351 EAATADV
+351 EAATADL
-358 GRPERIVSPLEIMLD
+358 GRPDRIVSPLEIMID
-373 GPIGAAAFNNEFGRP
+373 GPIGAASFNNEFGRP
-388 ALGGYFRTLE
+388 VLGGYFRTLE
-398 MNTNEDEG
+398 LDTGESSPENG
-406 AHERR
+406 RHV
-411 AWGYHKPIMIAGGVG
+411 WGYHKPIMIAGGVG

-461 SSQDSGTGHA
+461 SSQTSGTASA

-484 MERRVQEVIDRCI
+484 MERRVQEVLDRCI
-497 SLGET
+497 SLGAT
-502 NPIVSIHDVGAGGL
+502 NPIVSAHDVGAGGL

-530 GSFDLRKIPNDE
+530 GHFDLRQIPNDE

-583 VVGTATAEQHLRVA
+583 VVGTATAKQHLLVE

-603 DPVDLPM
+603 APVDLPM

-623 VKHRPGAGRDLELDG
+623 VTRTSSRSVELDLEG
-638 IEIDAALDR
+638 IQMDAALDR

-686 DSAVTSTDFYHHHG
+686 DSAVTATDFYHHHG

-717 ASARLAVAEVV
+717 ASARLAIAEVV
-728 TNLAGTAIDGTDR
+728 TNLAGTAIESTDR

-758 ARLFDTVRTVGMEFC
+758 ARLYDTVRTVGMEFC

-785 SLSMKTRWQDGDT
+785 SLSMKTRWQDDGTDKT
-798 EKSVTSPVSL
+798 VTAPVSL

-818 VRRTLTPEPVSD
+818 VRRALTPEIRAD
-830 VDNRLFLVDL
+830 VPNRLFLVDL
-840 GLGQNRLGGS
+840 GLGENRLGGS

-855 FNATGS
+855 YNATGV

-874 FDVIQELN
+874 FDRIQELN
-882 RLGYLTA
+882 RLGLLIA
-889 YHDRSDGGTIVTL
+889 YHDRSDGGAITTL

-913 DLEIDDLGGDP
+913 DLSIDGLGGDP
-924 MAGLFAE
+924 LAGLFSE
-931 EVGAA
+931 EVGGI
-936 FQVKAEDADFIRE
+936 FQVAADDADFIRE
-949 QFEAAGLDEALIDL
+949 QFEQAGLGEALVEL
-963 GRATNDRRVHVTW
+963 GQATPEPQVHVRW

-982 DRPLADLKAIWSATS
+982 DRGTAALKRAWSATS
-997 FQMSALRDNPETAEQ
+997 FHMSALRDNPEAAEQ
-1012 AFAAATDF
+1012 AYRATTDF
-1020 DDPQLAGSQATFDV
+1020 SDPQLAGSRASFDV
-1034 SESLAA
+1034 SASIAA
-1040 PMIAKGSRPRIAILR
+1040 PMIQTGARPRIAILR
-1055 EQGVNGEV
+1055 EQGVNGEI
-1063 EMAAAFTAAGFEAV
+1063 EMAAAFTAAGFDAV
-1077 DVHMADLIGG
+1077 DVHMADLIAGRET
-1087 QHDLADMKGLVACG
+1087 LRDMKGLIACG

-1122 DRARDAMQAFFE
+1122 ARARDAMSAFFH
-1134 REDTFGLGVC
+1134 RDDTFGLGVC
-1144 NGCQMFSQLSDLIPG
+1144 NGCQMLSQLADLIPG
-1159 AAHWPRFLR
+1159 AEHWPRFLR

-1187 SILLKGMIGSRL
+1187 SILLAGMEGSRL

-1209 VAYRRP
+1209 VDYRRP
-1215 EDAEEVFTALRYV
+1215 DDAERVFTALRYV

-1233 ATESYP
+1233 ATEQYP
-1239 ANPNGS
+1239 GNPNGS
-1245 AGGETGFTTEDGRF
+1245 AAGETGFTTEDGRF

-1265 PERVWRASQLSWRP
+1265 PERVWRASQMSWRP
-1279 RRWSDDQRDAATDRG
+1279 DRWSEDMRDPATDRG

-1304 AWVEGS
+1304 AWVDG

>member
-13 FRLAKLQ
+13 FRLAKLNE
-20 QRLAAIHP
+20 RLRDLHP
-28 GIEAVHARFVHLV
+28 GIEAVHARFVHL
-41 DVTDGANLDEE
+41 LDLDPSTGLNEG

-63 TEDWSSVWPRIVVAP
+63 VDAWSNEWPSVIVAP

-95 ICGLSA
+95 ICGLDG
-101 VERIERGIEF
+101 VVRIERGIEF
-111 AVSGSKINADDFD
+111 AISGEGLDAEGFEWS
-124 WRPALLEVLHDRMT
+124 PELLEVLHDRMT
-138 EAVYEDERSL
+138 EAVYRDADSL
-148 EALFRH
+148 ESLF
-154 ADPTPLSRIA
+154 AQAKPAPLGRIA
-164 LGDDAEGAIA
+164 LGDDAQAAIA
-174 AANQR
+174 AANDT
-179 MGLALSDDEVEYL
+179 MGLALSDDEIAYL
-192 ASAYRDLDRDP
+192 AESYQGLGRDP
-203 TDVELMMFAQANSE
+203 SDVELMMFAQANSE

-223 FNADWTIDGEDR
+223 FNADWTIDGEDH

-243 RNTHQRHPEGTLSA
+243 RNTHRRHPEGTLSA

-275 NPATGNYE
+275 NPETGHYE

-331 AGLTGFSVSNLRI
+331 AGLSGFSVSNLRI

-351 EAATADV
+351 EADTADL
-358 GRPERIVSPLEIMLD
+358 GRPDRIVSPLEIMLE
-373 GPIGAAAFNNEFGRP
+373 GPIGAASFNNEFGRP

-398 MNTNEDEG
+398 MNAGEPADDG
-406 AHERR
+406 SRA

-461 SSQDSGTGHA
+461 SSQDSGSGSA

-497 SLGET
+497 SLGTT

-530 GSFDLRKIPNDE
+530 GTFDLRKIPNDE

-564 PDDLERFAA
+564 PGDLDRFAA
-573 LCDRERAPFA
+573 LCERERAPFA
-583 VVGTATAEQHLRVA
+583 VVGTATAKEHLKVE
-597 DPHFGD
+597 DPHFEN

-623 VKHRPGAGRDLELDG
+623 VARRSHAPVEFQADG
-638 IEIDAALDR
+638 IDVNAALDR

-686 DSAVTSTDFYHHHG
+686 DSAVTATDFYHHHG

-717 ASARLAVAEVV
+717 ASARLAIAEVV
-728 TNLAGTAIDGTDR
+728 TNLAGTAIDGTDM

-758 ARLFDTVRTVGMEFC
+758 ARLFDTVRTVGMDFC

-785 SLSMKTRWQDGDT
+785 SLSMKTRWQDGET
-798 EKSVTSPVSL
+798 EKTVTSPVSL

-818 VRRTLTPEPVSD
+818 VRRTLTPELVSD
-830 VDNRLFLVDL
+830 EDNRLFLVDL

-855 FNATGS
+855 FNATGV
-861 TTPDIAPAPLKAF
+861 TTPDVAAAPLKAF
-874 FDVIQELN
+874 FDVTQELN
-882 RLGYLTA
+882 RLGFLTA
-889 YHDRSDGGTIVTL
+889 YHDRSDGGAITTL

-913 DLEIDDLGGDP
+913 DLDIGGLGGDP
-924 MAGLFAE
+924 LAGLFAE
-931 EVGAA
+931 EVGAV
-936 FQVKAEDADFIRE
+936 FQVRRADVDVVRE
-949 QFEAAGLDEALIDL
+949 QFDAAGIGDALIEL
-963 GRATNDRRVHVTW
+963 GRATSDREVRVEW
-976 RGKTVI
+976 RGKTLI
-982 DRPLADLKAIWSATS
+982 DRPLAELKGIWSATS
-997 FQMSALRDNPETAEQ
+997 FHMSALRDNPETAEQ
-1012 AFAAATDF
+1012 AYRAATDF
-1020 DDPQLAGSQATFDV
+1020 DDPQLAGSRASFDV
-1034 SESLAA
+1034 SESVAA
-1040 PMIAKGSRPRIAILR
+1040 PMIATGSRPRVAILR

-1077 DVHMADLIGG
+1077 DVHMADLIAGR
-1087 QHDLADMKGLVACG
+1087 HDLNDMKGLVACG

-1122 DRARDAMQAFFE
+1122 ARASDAMQAFFE
-1134 REDTFGLGVC
+1134 RDDTFGLGVC

-1177 LSLVEIPHSP
+1177 LSLVEIPQSP
-1187 SILLKGMIGSRL
+1187 SVLLAGMAGSRL

-1209 VAYRRP
+1209 VAYHRP
-1215 EDAEEVFTALRYV
+1215 EDADQAFTAMRYV

-1233 ATESYP
+1233 ATETYP

-1245 AGGETGFTTEDGRF
+1245 AAGETGFTTEDGRF

-1265 PERVWRASQLSWRP
+1265 PERVWRASQFSWRP
-1279 RRWSDDQRDAATDRG
+1279 ARWSEEQRDSATDRG

-1304 AWVEGS
+1304 VWVDG

>member
-41 DVTDGANLDEE
+41 DTSDSGHVDAA

-63 TEDWSSVWPRIVVAP
+63 VDEWSDVWPRIVVAP

-95 ICGLSA
+95 ICGLDGIA
-101 VERIERGIEF
+101 RIERGIEF
-111 AVSGSKINADDFD
+111 TVSGHSINADDFV

-138 EAVYEDERSL
+138 EAVYDDEASL
-148 EALFRH
+148 EALFTH
-154 ADPTPLSRIA
+154 AHPAPLSRIS
-164 LGDDAEGAIA
+164 LGEDAQGAIA

-179 MGLALSDDEVEYL
+179 MGLALSGDEVDYL
-192 ASAYRDLDRDP
+192 ADAYGQLERHP

-223 FNADWTIDGEDR
+223 FNAGWTIDGEER
-235 DLSLFAMI
+235 DLSLFSMI

-257 YKDNAAVIQG
+257 YKDNAAVIKG

-275 NPATGNYE
+275 NPVTGIYE

-331 AGLTGFSVSNLRI
+331 AGLSGFSVSNLRI

-351 EAATADV
+351 EGATADIS
-358 GRPERIVSPLEIMLD
+358 RPERIVSPLEIMLD
-373 GPIGAAAFNNEFGRP
+373 GPVGAAAFNNEFGRP

-398 MNTNEDEG
+398 MNTGENEA
-406 AHERR
+406 AHQRH

-461 SSQDSGTGHA
+461 SSQDSGAGHA

-497 SLGET
+497 SLGDT

-530 GSFDLRKIPNDE
+530 GTFDLRKIPNDE
-542 PGMSPLAIWC
+542 PGMTPLAIWC

-564 PDDLERFAA
+564 SGDLGRFAA

-583 VVGTATAEQHLRVA
+583 VVGTATAEQHLQVA

-603 DPVDLPM
+603 NPVDLPM

-623 VKHRPGAGRDLELDG
+623 VKHHPSDGRDLDLNGVEVN
-638 IEIDAALDR
+638 AALDR

-686 DSAVTSTDFYHHHG
+686 DSAVTATDFYHHHG

-717 ASARLAVAEVV
+717 ASARLALAEVV
-728 TNLAGTAIDGTDR
+728 TNLAGTAIEGTDR

-751 CGHDGED
+751 CGHEGED

-785 SLSMKTRWQDGDT
+785 SLSMKTRWQDGKI
-798 EKSVTSPVSL
+798 EKTVTSPVSL

-818 VRRTLTPEPVSD
+818 VRRTLTPELVSD
-830 VDNRLFLVDL
+830 TDNRLFLVDL
-840 GLGQNRLGGS
+840 GLGRNRLGGS

-861 TTPDIAPAPLKAF
+861 NTPDIAPAPLKAF
-874 FDVIQELN
+874 FDLTQELN

-889 YHDRSDGGTIVTL
+889 YHDRSDGGAITTL
-902 LEMAFA
+902 LEMAFT

-913 DLEIDDLGGDP
+913 DLTIDVLGGDP

-931 EVGAA
+931 EVGAV
-936 FQVKAEDADFIRE
+936 FQVKAGDADFIRD
-949 QFEAAGLDEALIDL
+949 QFEAAGLGEALIEL
-963 GRATNDRRVHVTW
+963 GCAVTKPQVHIDW

-982 DRPLADLKAIWSATS
+982 DRSLTDLKAIWSATS
-997 FQMSALRDNPETAEQ
+997 FHMSALRDNPETAEQ
-1012 AFAAATDF
+1012 AYVAATDL
-1020 DDPQLAGSQATFDV
+1020 DDPQLAGAEANFDV
-1034 SESLAA
+1034 SESVAA
-1040 PMIAKGSRPRIAILR
+1040 PMIATGTRPRVAILR

-1077 DVHMADLIGG
+1077 DVHMADLIAGH
-1087 QHDLADMKGLVACG
+1087 HDLTDMKGLVACG

-1122 DRARDAMQAFFE
+1122 VRASDAMQAFFE
-1134 REDTFGLGVC
+1134 RDDTFGLGVC
-1144 NGCQMFSQLSDLIPG
+1144 NGCQMFSQLADLIPG

-1168 NRSEQFEAR
+1168 NLSEQFEAR
-1177 LSLVEIPHSP
+1177 LSLVEIPQSP
-1187 SILLKGMIGSRL
+1187 SVLLAGMAGSRL

-1215 EDAEEVFTALRYV
+1215 EDAEQAFTALRYV
-1228 DGHGI
+1228 NGHGI
-1233 ATESYP
+1233 ATEAYP

-1245 AGGETGFTTEDGRF
+1245 TAGETGFTTEDGRF

-1265 PERVWRASQLSWRP
+1265 PERVWRASQFSWRP
-1279 RRWSDDQRDAATDRG
+1279 DRWSADQRNTDTDRG

-1304 AWVEGS
+1304 VWVDGS

>member
-41 DVTDGANLDEE
+41 DTNDGGQVDEARLD
-52 RLEELLDYGEP
+52 ELLDYGDAV
-63 TEDWSSVWPRIVVAP
+63 EDWSDVWPRVVVAP

-95 ICGLSA
+95 ICGLDGID
-101 VERIERGIEF
+101 RIERGIEF
-111 AVSGSKINADDFD
+111 AVSGHAINADDFD

-138 EAVYEDERSL
+138 ESVYTDEASL
-148 EALFRH
+148 EALFTH
-154 ADPTPLSRIA
+154 AQPAPLSRIP

-174 AANQR
+174 TANQR
-179 MGLALSDDEVEYL
+179 MGLALSDDEVDYL
-192 ASAYRDLDRDP
+192 ASAYARLERDP

-223 FNADWTIDGEDR
+223 FNADWTIDGEER
-235 DLSLFAMI
+235 NLSLFAMI
-243 RNTHQRHPEGTLSA
+243 RNTHQRHPDGTLSA
-257 YKDNAAVIQG
+257 YKDNAAVLQG

-275 NPATGNYE
+275 NPVTGHYE

-351 EAATADV
+351 EAATADI
-358 GRPERIVSPLEIMLD
+358 GRPDRIVSPLEIMLD

-398 MNTNEDEG
+398 MNTGDDEG
-406 AHERR
+406 AHQRH

-461 SSQDSGTGHA
+461 SSQDSGAGHA

-497 SLGET
+497 SLGDT

-530 GSFDLRKIPNDE
+530 GDFDLRQIPNDE
-542 PGMSPLAIWC
+542 PGMTPLAIWC

-564 PDDLERFAA
+564 PGDLERFAA

-603 DPVDLPM
+603 NPVDLPM

-623 VKHRPGAGRDLELDG
+623 VKHQPHSSIDLDLDG
-638 IEIDAALDR
+638 IEVNAALDR

-686 DSAVTSTDFYHHHG
+686 DSAVTATDFYHHHG

-717 ASARLAVAEVV
+717 ASARLALAEVI

-751 CGHDGED
+751 CGHEGED

-773 PALGISIPVGKD
+773 PALGIAIPVGKD
-785 SLSMKTRWQDGDT
+785 SLSMKTRWQDGKT
-798 EKSVTSPVSL
+798 EKTVTSPVSL

-818 VRRTLTPEPVSD
+818 VRRTLTPELVSD
-830 VDNRLFLVDL
+830 TDNRLFLVDL

-874 FDVIQELN
+874 FDLTQELN

-889 YHDRSDGGTIVTL
+889 YHDRSDGGAITTL

-913 DLEIDDLGGDP
+913 DLSIDGLGGDP

-936 FQVKAEDADFIRE
+936 FQVKAGDADFIRE
-949 QFEAAGLDEALIDL
+949 QFEVAGLGEALIEL
-963 GRATNDRRVHVTW
+963 GRAVAKPQVHVDW
-976 RGKTVI
+976 RGKTLI
-982 DRPLADLKAIWSATS
+982 DRPLTDLKAIWSATS
-997 FQMSALRDNPETAEQ
+997 FHLSALRDNPATAEQ
-1012 AFAAATDF
+1012 AYAAATDLE
-1020 DDPQLAGSQATFDV
+1020 DPQLAGAEASFDV
-1034 SESLAA
+1034 SQSVAA
-1040 PMIAKGSRPRIAILR
+1040 PMIATGTRPRIAILR

-1077 DVHMADLIGG
+1077 DVHMADLIAGH
-1087 QHDLADMKGLVACG
+1087 HDLTDMKGLVACG

-1122 DRARDAMQAFFE
+1122 ARASDAMQAFFE
-1134 REDTFGLGVC
+1134 RDDTFGLGVC
-1144 NGCQMFSQLSDLIPG
+1144 NGCQMFSQLADLIPG
-1159 AAHWPRFLR
+1159 AGHWPRFLR

-1177 LSLVEIPHSP
+1177 LSLVEVPQSP
-1187 SILLKGMIGSRL
+1187 SILLSGMAGSRL

-1215 EDAEEVFTALRYV
+1215 EDAEQAFTALRYV
-1228 DGHGI
+1228 NGHGI
-1233 ATESYP
+1233 ATEQYP

-1245 AGGETGFTTEDGRF
+1245 AAGETGFTTEDGRF

-1265 PERVWRASQLSWRP
+1265 PERVWRASQFSWKP
-1279 RRWSDDQRDAATDRG
+1279 ARWSTDQQDPVTDRG

-1304 AWVEGS
+1304 AWVDGA

>member
-13 FRLAKLQ
+13 FRLAKLIELLREHQ
-20 QRLAAIHP
+20 P
-28 GIEAVHARFVHLV
+28 GIEAIHARFVHLV
-41 DVTDGANLDEE
+41 DEAPAAEVDEE
-52 RLEELLDYGEP
+52 RLRELLDYGET
-63 TEDWSSVWPRIVVAP
+63 TEDWPDTAPAIIVAP

-90 TDIAR
+90 TDIAH
-95 ICGLSA
+95 ICGLDGVA
-101 VERIERGIEF
+101 RIERGIEF
-111 AVSGSKINADDFD
+111 AVTGKDLDADTFE
-124 WRPALLEVLHDRMT
+124 WTPAMLEVLHDRMT
-138 EAVYEDERSL
+138 ESVYREPGQL
-148 EALFRH
+148 ETLFQHASPAPLARVELGADGRRAL
-154 ADPTPLSRIA
+154 
-164 LGDDAEGAIA
+164 AE
-174 AANQR
+174 ANSS
-179 MGLALSDDEVEYL
+179 MGLALSEDEIAYL
-192 ASAYRDLDRDP
+192 ADAYAELGRDP

-243 RNTHQRHPEGTLSA
+243 RNTHKRNPEGTLSA
-257 YKDNAAVIQG
+257 YKDNAAVIRG
-267 QDGTRFAV
+267 AEGTRFSV
-275 NPATGNYE
+275 DPETGHYVA
-283 TVDERID
+283 VDERID

-344 PELPQPW
+344 PDAPQPW
-351 EAATADV
+351 EAPTAEL
-358 GRPERIVSPLEIMLD
+358 GRPDRIVSPLEIMLE

-398 MNTNEDEG
+398 IETGSDADGNRTV
-406 AHERR
+406 
-411 AWGYHKPIMIAGGVG
+411 WGYHKPIMIAGGVG
-426 VIRPNLIEKEPI
+426 VIRPGLIEKEPI

-461 SSQDSGTGHA
+461 SSQASGTGSA

-497 SLGET
+497 ALGDT
-502 NPIVSIHDVGAGGL
+502 NPIVSAHDVGAGGL

-530 GSFDLRKIPNDE
+530 GHFDLRKIPNDE

-552 NESQERYVLAIQ
+552 NESQERYVLAIR
-564 PDDLERFAA
+564 PGDLTRFQAI
-573 LCDRERAPFA
+573 CDRERAPFA
-583 VVGTATAEQHLRVA
+583 VVGTATAEQHLRVE
-597 DPHFGD
+597 DPHFGNA
-603 DPVDLPM
+603 PVDLPM

-623 VKHRPGAGRDLELDG
+623 VTRTPGSSVALETDG
-638 IEIDAALDR
+638 IQVEAAVDR

-728 TNLAGTAIDGTDR
+728 TNLAGTPIESTDR

-758 ARLFDTVRTVGMEFC
+758 ARLYDTVRTVGMDFC
-773 PALGISIPVGKD
+773 PELGISIPVGKD
-785 SLSMKTRWQDGDT
+785 SLSMKTRWSDDGT
-798 EKSVTSPVSL
+798 EKAVVSPVSL

-818 VRRTLTPEPVSD
+818 VRRTLTPEIRADRP
-830 VDNRLFLVDL
+830 NRLFLIDL
-840 GLGQNRLGGS
+840 GEGRNRLGGS

-855 FNATGS
+855 FSATG
-861 TTPDIAPAPLKAF
+861 TQVPDIAPGPLRAF
-874 FDVIQELN
+874 FDTVQELN
-882 RLGYLTA
+882 RLGHLLA
-889 YHDRSDGGTIVTL
+889 YHDRSDGGAIVTL

-913 DLEIDDLGGDP
+913 ELAIDDLGGDP
-924 MAGLFAE
+924 LAGLFAE
-931 EVGAA
+931 EAGAVI
-936 FQVKAEDADFIRE
+936 QVEAEDADFVRE
-949 QFEAAGLDEALIDL
+949 QFQHAGLGEALVDL
-963 GRATNDRRVHVTW
+963 GEAVEAPRVHVQW

-982 DRPLADLKAIWSATS
+982 DRDLAELRGIWSSTS
-997 FQMSALRDNPETAEQ
+997 FHMSALRDNPETAEQ
-1012 AFAAATDF
+1012 AYRAATDLT
-1020 DDPQLAGSQATFDV
+1020 DPQLAGSQATFDV
-1034 SESLAA
+1034 SESVAA
-1040 PMIAKGSRPRIAILR
+1040 PMINGGERPRIAILR

-1063 EMAAAFTAAGFEAV
+1063 EMAAAFTAAGFDAV
-1077 DVHMADLIGG
+1077 DVHMADLIDGR
-1087 QHDLADMKGLVACG
+1087 HDLADMKGLVACG

-1122 DRARDAMQAFFE
+1122 ARASDAVNAFFE
-1134 REDTFGLGVC
+1134 RDDTFGLGVC
-1144 NGCQMFSQLSDLIPG
+1144 NGCQMFSQLADMIPG
-1159 AAHWPRFLR
+1159 AEHWPRFLR

-1177 LSLVEIPHSP
+1177 LSLVEIPQSP
-1187 SILLKGMIGSRL
+1187 SILLKGMAGSRL

-1215 EDAEEVFTALRYV
+1215 EDAEQAFTALRYV

-1233 ATESYP
+1233 ATERYP

-1245 AGGETGFTTEDGRF
+1245 AAGETGFTTEDGRF

-1265 PERVWRASQLSWRP
+1265 PERVWRASQFSWKP
-1279 RRWSDDQRDAATDRG
+1279 ERWSETMQDPATDRG
-1294 PWLRLFENAR
+1294 AWLRLFENAR
-1304 AWVEGS
+1304 VWVEG